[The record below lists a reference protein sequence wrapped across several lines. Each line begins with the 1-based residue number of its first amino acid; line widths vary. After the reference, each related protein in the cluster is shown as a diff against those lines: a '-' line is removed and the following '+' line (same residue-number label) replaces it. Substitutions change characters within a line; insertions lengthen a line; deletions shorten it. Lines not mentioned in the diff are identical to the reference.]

1 MKHWHICN
9 LIFSLNH
16 FICLCPQTDR
26 YLKGSNWHLLNIKSW
41 SGYLKSNAGSITSQL
56 CELSLFPCN
65 ANINS
70 VLFIRF
76 QLTLKQL
83 IHVKDLE
90 IARHIVG
97 VQYTFVDNFK
107 NIHIYF
113 YFDPFLLEI
122 FILMLVPLVLAS
134 FKITFS
140 FFTRCLSFII
150 ITTLMIT
157 IARFIGPYLTAFAS
171 ITSFTVWLEESRI
184 LNIPC
189 STFMIFSPSHLSSVG
204 CVRLVLSKQL
214 RSFPTAYSWL
224 FF

>member
-1 MKHWHICN
+1 MSILSFEAFCLGRRHLEALAYLQLNLFSEPLHMFMPSNRQIFERQQLALAKHKELEWLPEVKCWFYH
-9 LIFSLNH
+9 FSVVWTLS
-16 FICLCPQTDR
+16 F
-26 YLKGSNWHLLNIKSW
+26 
-41 SGYLKSNAGSITSQL
+41 SI
-56 CELSLFPCN
+56 PVN
-65 ANINS
+65 VNINS

-134 FKITFS
+134 FKI
-140 FFTRCLSFII
+140 LSVF
-150 ITTLMIT
+150 
-157 IARFIGPYLTAFAS
+157 
-171 ITSFTVWLEESRI
+171 
-184 LNIPC
+184 
-189 STFMIFSPSHLSSVG
+189 FSPGAYHSS
-204 CVRLVLSKQL
+204 S
-214 RSFPTAYSWL
+214 
-224 FF
+224 